1 MCIINNDIFFT
12 ELIDRFVYLFRRDF
26 YKILGVT
33 RSANTNQVKKA
44 YRKQAKELH
53 PDKNKNDP
61 DATRKFQDLGAA
73 YEVLS
78 DPEKRKTYDKY
89 GEEGLKQDSMGGG
102 DPFSRFV
109 LIHLLFI
116 QGKNGRFIF
125 NNTNFSHL
133 ASLVISD
140 FLTLGVVGDVVKKER
155 RLKEPT
161 S

>member
-1 MCIINNDIFFT
+1 M
-12 ELIDRFVYLFRRDF
+12 
-26 YKILGVT
+26 
-33 RSANTNQVKKA
+33 
-44 YRKQAKELH
+44 H

-109 LIHLLFI
+109 LIHFTFV
-116 QGKNGRFIF
+116 QGKNGRFIS
-125 NNTNFSHL
+125 NNTHFSHL
-133 ASLVISD
+133 ASLVISVS
-140 FLTLGVVGDVVKKER
+140 LTLGVVGDVVKKER
-155 RLKEPT
+155 RLKELT